1 MNNLKR
7 RLIALAALMCVA
19 LTSVTG
25 CSKAKDDS
33 KSESG
38 KSGSS
43 QGQAADEAPLVVAPF
58 TWSANEEG
66 DDPLDTPDPE
76 APEGDKTEDP
86 TASSEKTTEVEA
98 VTDASGQPVTEFVT
112 ATDAQGQPVTNAQ
125 GQPVTEAVQVTTIVE
140 SAAQA
145 TTKAYTAA
153 TTGMYAMWIDISK
166 DDNFYFNDS
175 FVKVTFKVKDGIPDG
190 KYDIKLTADLSTI
203 AGVSLKPD
211 YLIDGS
217 ITVGKNASAANNSA
231 SGDGFIIYG
240 DNISAKQGDTVE
252 YCINMKNNPGLA
264 GLVVWFYYDKN
275 AFEIVDCVP
284 DGEFAEIAARTA
296 QIGSQN

>member
-1 MNNLKR
+1 MNNFKR

-43 QGQAADEAPLVVAPF
+43 QGQEADEAPLVVAPF

-175 FVKVTFKVKDGIPDG
+175 FVKVGERVAGI
-190 KYDIKLTADLSTI
+190 
-203 AGVSLKPD
+203 
-211 YLIDGS
+211 
-217 ITVGKNASAANNSA
+217 
-231 SGDGFIIYG
+231 
-240 DNISAKQGDTVE
+240 
-252 YCINMKNNPGLA
+252 
-264 GLVVWFYYDKN
+264 
-275 AFEIVDCVP
+275 
-284 DGEFAEIAARTA
+284 GET
-296 QIGSQN
+296 